1 MIPILSIADLVL
13 IVTKHT
19 DLQSIITFMLQKIST
34 HIVHITN
41 GLASNVVYYKRE
53 CGPWQVSFLRCHQM
67 GKTRRIAVAPI
78 RTFASPTP
86 WPPTTP
92 PPIAHLPWGSSSR
105 RRRRRQELFQ
115 LDERRDWAHISS
127 SSSTRAK
134 NAVFWILKSAFFRQI
149 CQFLRFQSARDKA
162 I

>member
-41 GLASNVVYYKRE
+41 GMASNVVYYKRE
-53 CGPWQVSFLRCHQM
+53 CRPWQVSFLRCHQM

-92 PPIAHLPWGSSSR
+92 M
-105 RRRRRQELFQ
+105 RQQ
-115 LDERRDWAHISS
+115 QPSS
-127 SSSTRAK
+127 SSGAFSVGRASWLSSHFFFIFDEGEERRFLNFK
-134 NAVFWILKSAFFRQI
+134 KCVFSPNLSVFAVSI
-149 CQFLRFQSARDKA
+149 CQR
-162 I
+162 

>member
-41 GLASNVVYYKRE
+41 GMASNVVYYKRE
-53 CGPWQVSFLRCHQM
+53 CRPWQVSFLRCHQM

-86 WPPTTP
+86 WPPTP
-92 PPIAHLPWGSSSR
+92 PPP
-105 RRRRRQELFQ
+105 
-115 LDERRDWAHISS
+115 HISHE
-127 SSSTRAK
+127 AAA
-134 NAVFWILKSAFFRQI
+134 AVVVVRSFFSWTSVVTELT
-149 CQFLRFQSARDKA
+149 FLLHLRRGRRTPFFEF
-162 I
+162 